1 MSNFSSKKII
11 ILHDWLDTKAGA
23 ENVLE
28 QILKI
33 FPNADI
39 FTIVDFMP
47 ADQRSFL
54 KNHKIYH
61 SIVQHFPFAKNHF
74 RKYFPLFPVILF
86 FYNFSKYDLIVSSS
100 HSYVKNIR
108 KSNNQIHICNC
119 YTPVRYCYDQKS
131 EYINDYA
138 KNIFIKIFLYLSLF
152 FIRLWDQFMSKNV
165 DYFISISNHISNR
178 IMLVYSRQSYL
189 IYPSIDLKKY
199 FIGKNIKKKDY
210 YVAASRFVPYKR
222 LDLVIEA
229 FNKMP
234 DRKLIIIGSGE
245 KFIDYKK
252 LANKNIIFKGRV
264 SENVKI
270 KIFSEA
276 KALIYPAYEDF
287 GIVPVE
293 SQSCGTPVIGFDK
306 GGLKDTVITS
316 GSGKTGI
323 LFKYQTANAIIKSI
337 NFFESNISNYSSVN
351 CFNNAKRFDHTIF
364 RKNFKAIVCDI
375 LNK

>member
-1 MSNFSSKKII
+1 MSDFISKKII
-11 ILHDWLDTKAGA
+11 ILHDWLDVKAGA

-54 KNHKIYH
+54 KNHKIFH
-61 SIVQHFPFAKNHF
+61 SIVQYFPFAKNHF
-74 RKYFPLFPVILF
+74 RKYFPLFPIILF
-86 FYNFSKYDLIVSSS
+86 FYNFSKYDLIISCS

-108 KSNNQIHICNC
+108 KSNNQMHICNC

-138 KNIFIKIFLYLSLF
+138 NNFFLKTFLYLSLF
-152 FIRLWDQFMSKNV
+152 FIRLWDQYMNRNV
-165 DYFISISNHISNR
+165 DFFISISNHISNR
-178 IMLVYSRQSYL
+178 IKSVYSRQSYL
-189 IYPSIDLKKY
+189 IYPSIDIKKY
-199 FIGKNIKKKDY
+199 FVKNIKKKNF

-222 LDLVIEA
+222 LDLVIKA
-229 FNKMP
+229 FNRMP
-234 DRKLIIIGSGE
+234 DKKLIIIGSGE
-245 KFIDYKK
+245 KYNEYKK
-252 LANKNIIFKGRV
+252 LANQNIIFKGRV
-264 SENVKI
+264 SESVKI

-293 SQSCGTPVIGFDK
+293 AQSCGTPVIGFNK
-306 GGLKDTVITS
+306 GGLKDTVITK
-316 GSGKTGI
+316 GACKTGI
-323 LFKYQTANAIIKSI
+323 LFKHQTSNEIIKSI
-337 NFFESNISNYSSVN
+337 NFFELNISNFSSVN
-351 CFNNAKRFDHTIF
+351 CINNAKRFDHSVF
-364 RKNFKAIVCDI
+364 RKKFIATLCDI
-375 LNK
+375 LKS